1 VGLFGRSRDLV
12 GLDIGS
18 HSLKLVELRQKGKS
32 YELVTFGIQPLPPEA
47 IVEGAIMDSSAVAEA
62 IDTLFAN
69 NNVKKTDIA
78 TSVSGGSVIIK
89 KISLPAM
96 SEDELAESIRWEA
109 EQYIP
114 FPIDEVNL
122 DHKTLRGSAA
132 EGGMMDIVLVAVKK
146 DMIGFY
152 ANVITQAG
160 KRPMVVDVD
169 AFAVQNAFE
178 LNYKNDVSPSEVI
191 ALINVGASL
200 INMNIIQ
207 GEISL
212 FTRDISTGG
221 NLYTETVQ
229 RELNLSRDHAESLKK
244 GVPVDGI
251 EPASATS
258 IIQGV
263 TEDLAVD
270 VQRTFDFFK
279 ATSTEERI
287 DRIYLAG
294 GSAKAPGIVQYFQNK
309 FNAPTEVLNPFRN
322 VRLTNIDADYLQDV
336 APLATVAVGLALRR
350 VGD

>member
-62 IDTLFAN
+62 IDTLFTN
-69 NNVKKTDIA
+69 NNVKRTDIA

-200 INMNIIQ
+200 INMNIVQ

-229 RELNLSRDHAESLKK
+229 RELNLSRDHAENLKK

-251 EPASATS
+251 DPASATS

-287 DRIYLAG
+287 DRIYLSG

-322 VRLTNIDADYLQDV
+322 IRLTNIDADYLQDV

>member
-1 VGLFGRSRDLV
+1 MGLFGRSRDLV

-62 IDTLFAN
+62 IDTLFTN
-69 NNVKKTDIA
+69 NNVKRTDIA

-200 INMNIIQ
+200 INMNIVQ

-229 RELNLSRDHAESLKK
+229 RELNLSRDHAENLKK

-251 EPASATS
+251 DPASATS

-287 DRIYLAG
+287 DRIYLSG

-322 VRLTNIDADYLQDV
+322 IRLTNIDADYLQDV

>member
-1 VGLFGRSRDLV
+1 MGLFSRSRDLV

-18 HSLKLVELRQKGKS
+18 HSLKLVELKQKGKN
-32 YELVTFGIQPLPPEA
+32 YELTSFGIQPLPPEA
-47 IVEGAIMDSSAVAEA
+47 IVEGAIMDSSAVAEGVDA
-62 IDTLFAN
+62 LFVN
-69 NNVKKTDIA
+69 NNVKKIDVA
-78 TSVSGGSVIIK
+78 TSVSGGAVIVK

-122 DHKTLRGSAA
+122 DHKTLRGGSAQ
-132 EGGMMDIVLVAVKK
+132 GGMMDIVLVAVKK

-178 LNYKNDVSPSEVI
+178 LNYRNDVSPNEVI
-191 ALINVGASL
+191 ALINIGASL
-200 INMNIIQ
+200 ININIVQ

-221 NLYTETVQ
+221 NLYTETIQ
-229 RELNLSRDHAESLKK
+229 RELNLSRDHAESLKR
-244 GVPVDGI
+244 GTAVEGI
-251 EPASATS
+251 DPSAALS
-258 IIQGV
+258 VIQGV
-263 TEDLAVD
+263 TEDIAVD

-287 DRIYLAG
+287 DKIFLSG
-294 GSAKAPGIVQYFQNK
+294 GAAKTAGIVPFFQNR
-309 FNAPTEVLNPFRN
+309 FNVPTDVVNPFRN
-322 VRLTNIDADYLQDV
+322 IRVANMDPDYLNDIAPV
-336 APLATVAVGLALRR
+336 AAVGIGLAMRR